1 MPLHMCDA
9 QAVLL
14 GDKVYMG
21 GGDMYSAA
29 GSSAALLIYNF
40 TVDSW
45 DLLDTPTEDYALTTY
60 NSQLVLVGGI
70 DPTTMNVTNQLWVLD
85 EQQYWTQPFPPM
97 KIQCCRAS
105 AVNMD
110 HHLIVAGGLDD
121 ELDPLDVV
129 QVYDGHQWKK
139 AQPLPKAGH
148 CMKSS
153 VLNGVWYLAGGDE
166 QGKEV
171 IYTSLFSLIATT
183 SSDNV
188 FVWKKLPNVPLEWA
202 TPVKIGKNLATVG
215 GNFFSSAIYVYFYPT
230 NSWVYVEDLP
240 VACHSTCTVVLPT
253 GELLAVGGETERG
266 TFSHAFRT
274 KIQGN
279 IMFDIHLCLRICIL
293 ASMYGRTESELG
305 HISLH
310 SDLIP

>member
-1 MPLHMCDA
+1 MCDA

-21 GGDMYSAA
+21 GGDMYP
-29 GSSAALLIYNF
+29 GSSAALLIYNY

-45 DLLDTPTEDYALTTY
+45 DILAAPTEDYALTTY
-60 NSQLVLVGGI
+60 NFQLVLAGGN
-70 DPTTMNVTNQLWVLD
+70 DHTTRNITNQLWVLD
-85 EQQYWTQPFPPM
+85 EQQFWIQPFPPM
-97 KIQCCRAS
+97 KTRCCRAS
-105 AVNMD
+105 AVSVD

-153 VLNGVWYLAGGDE
+153 VLNRIWYLVGGDE

-171 IYTSLFSLIATT
+171 IYSSLLSLIATSSLDSARQT
-183 SSDNV
+183 S
-188 FVWKKLPNVPLEWA
+188 VWKKLPNVPLEWT
-202 TPVKIGKNLATVG
+202 TPVKIGKNLAIVG
-215 GNFFSSAIYVYFYPT
+215 GNLYSSAIHVYSYST

-240 VACHSTCTVVLPT
+240 VACHSTCTLVLPT

-274 KIQGN
+274 KIEGK
-279 IMFDIHLCLRICIL
+279 IMLLCLCVL
-293 ASMYGRTESELG
+293 PTYLKVLVSMYGRTELELG
-305 HISLH
+305 HIPLH